1 MARHRWWLGPNVF
14 DENVGNCVRRLASSF
29 DRIQIP
35 TVFEKGGNK
44 PGHHRRAAYP
54 MVPRDRSSRLV
65 ETRRNPI
72 VVVGSVYIV
81 LDVLLAAPDHL
92 DGTVDLLGNFDREK
106 GTIWLKPTAEASTQ
120 ILIVDHN
127 GLLRH
132 SSERR
137 DRRLRDG
144 GQLRADPDFAYVLP
158 IWHRAI

>member
-1 MARHRWWLGPNVF
+1 
-14 DENVGNCVRRLASSF
+14 
-29 DRIQIP
+29 
-35 TVFEKGGNK
+35 
-44 PGHHRRAAYP
+44 
-54 MVPRDRSSRLV
+54 MVPRDRSSRLI
-65 ETRRNPI
+65 ETRRYPI

-81 LDVLLAAPDHL
+81 LDVLLAAPDDL

-127 GLLRH
+127 GFLRH

-144 GQLRADPDFAYVLP
+144 GLLRADPDFADVLP
-158 IWHRAI
+158 IVHRAIHRLHGCVSQKRQLIDRVQTPSRAGERLLEHDHRRCRLRSART